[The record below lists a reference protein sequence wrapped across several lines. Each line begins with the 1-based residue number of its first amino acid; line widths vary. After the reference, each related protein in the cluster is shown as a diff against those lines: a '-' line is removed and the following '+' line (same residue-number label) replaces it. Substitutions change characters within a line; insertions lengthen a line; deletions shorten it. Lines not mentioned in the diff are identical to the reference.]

1 MDGGFCAYLHGPNN
15 LFNNECVPRKVK
27 MNFKVGDVVKNSHNR
42 KKGTI
47 VFIHPKDEVRYVV
60 DFGKE
65 WAGCYEDELKRVK
78 IKEEL

>member
-1 MDGGFCAYLHGPNN
+1 
-15 LFNNECVPRKVK
+15 